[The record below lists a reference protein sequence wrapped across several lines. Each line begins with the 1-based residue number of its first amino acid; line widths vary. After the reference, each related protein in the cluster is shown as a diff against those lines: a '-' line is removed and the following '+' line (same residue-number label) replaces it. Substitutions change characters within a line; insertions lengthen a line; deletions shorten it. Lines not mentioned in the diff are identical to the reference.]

1 MPGNQAAAVFFFP
14 EDECWSPDCSCESH
28 HTTPIPPQKETPVY
42 MTREDLEELAIKLAP
57 THSDTIE
64 MRKNIT
70 RLSDTELINIIEGY
84 ETSAIERRAMS
95 YEEEAP

>member
-1 MPGNQAAAVFFFP
+1 M
-14 EDECWSPDCSCESH
+14 
-28 HTTPIPPQKETPVY
+28 

-64 MRKNIT
+64 MRKNIA
-70 RLSDTELINIIEGY
+70 RLSETELINIIEGH
-84 ETSAIERRAMS
+84 ETNAIERRSMS

>member
-1 MPGNQAAAVFFFP
+1 MSVGRLTAHA
-14 EDECWSPDCSCESH
+14 SP
-28 HTTPIPPQKETPVY
+28 TTPYLIPPQKETPVY
-42 MTREDLEELAIKLAP
+42 MDMTREDLEELAIKLAP

-84 ETSAIERRAMS
+84 ETSALERKAMS